1 MGLGKGYRGRCS
13 LVGILN
19 CRGWWSREVVVNL
32 VLQQLN
38 IFRRART
45 AKKEKW
51 PGYEVLASCVL
62 HKLRGY
68 YKSLSQYVANGQG
81 FQHVF
86 HKNVLT

>member
-1 MGLGKGYRGRCS
+1 MGKGYRGRCS

-51 PGYEVLASCVL
+51 PGVQ
-62 HKLRGY
+62 G
-68 YKSLSQYVANGQG
+68 LSFMCPPKVTWILQIFVTIYS
-81 FQHVF
+81 
-86 HKNVLT
+86 